1 MECYL
6 HVSSFG
12 VGIVIPF
19 SKKVHLP
26 REHVHLKSLAVKV
39 QIAILRAS
47 MGNGMGARSILFQ
60 SLMTNE

>member
-1 MECYL
+1 MDSCLY
-6 HVSSFG
+6 VSSFG
-12 VGIVIPF
+12 VGVVIPF

-26 REHVHLKSLAVKV
+26 QEHVHLESLAVKV

-47 MGNGMGARSILFQ
+47 IGNGMGAGSILFQ